1 MTLAVRLAV
10 TCVLLAILVPGAA
23 PQDVRL
29 RETVTVESVVVD
41 ARVVDARGR
50 PILGLGPHDFRVKV
64 DGREVELQSATWVP
78 GAAATPEEARPAAVA
93 AGIPV
98 APPGRLILL
107 VFQKDL
113 HPSRTPGLLQML
125 RRAREMA
132 DGFGPDDRVAVASF
146 DSHLRLW
153 LDFTTD
159 RARLRRVLEHSILF
173 QRHPVLNVEDFP
185 SLAEHFDRG
194 RARKAATLETALLVL
209 ADALRPLPGT
219 KSLALFGWGMGRW
232 SPGIGVSLDA
242 DYEEARRA
250 MSEARV
256 TVFALDVTD
265 ADYHTLEVGLQ
276 QVAEDTGGFYART
289 HVFSGQAMDR
299 LENALAGHYVLTFGK
314 PDLRPG
320 DHALDISLVGRKGHV
335 LAKKTYQ
342 G

>member
-1 MTLAVRLAV
+1 MTSAGRPAALLVAALAS
-10 TCVLLAILVPGAA
+10 AA
-23 PQDVRL
+23 TAQDVRR
-29 RETVTVESVVVD
+29 RESVTVESVVVD
-41 ARVVDARGR
+41 ARVVDDRGR
-50 PILGLGPHDFRVKV
+50 PILGLGPSDFRVKV
-64 DGREVELQSATWVP
+64 DGREVELQSATWMAG
-78 GAAATPEEARPAAVA
+78 GAPLPEAARPAALA
-93 AGIPV
+93 AGVPLP
-98 APPGRLILL
+98 PPGRLILF

-113 HPSRTPGLLQML
+113 HPSRAPGLMHML
-125 RRAREMA
+125 VRAREMA
-132 DGFGPDDRVAVASF
+132 DGFAPDDRVAVASF
-146 DSHLRLW
+146 DSRLRLW

-173 QRHPVLNVEDFP
+173 GRHPLLNVEDFP
-185 SLAEHFDRG
+185 SLAEHFDAT
-194 RARKAATLETALLVL
+194 RAKNAATLESALLVL

-232 SPGIGVSLDA
+232 SPGVGVSLDS

-256 TVFALDVTD
+256 TVFALDVTN

-299 LENALAGHYVLTFGK
+299 LEHALAGHYVLTFAK

-320 DHALDISLVGRKGHV
+320 DHVLDVTLVGRKGNV
-335 LAKKTYQ
+335 LAKKAYQ